1 MLAKHIIVILYIG
14 CSLAVNILV
23 YQSKRKNSFYHQKFK
38 KPSYY
43 SLVHQK

>member
-23 YQSKRKNSFYHQKFK
+23 YQSKRKKLLL
-38 KPSYY
+38 PSE
-43 SLVHQK
+43 V